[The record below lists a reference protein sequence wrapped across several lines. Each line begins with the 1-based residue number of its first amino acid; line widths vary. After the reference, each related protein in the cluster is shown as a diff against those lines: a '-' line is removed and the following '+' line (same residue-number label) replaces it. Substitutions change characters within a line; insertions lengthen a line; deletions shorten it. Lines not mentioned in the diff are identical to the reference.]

1 MTAQSTD
8 SASHGSIIYWPTGFR
23 ITLFLFP
30 KTDSYEKEDGLV
42 VKDLDAEDTVSVSNS
57 LSGFLC
63 GLRQTINAFVFFFS
77 VSKMMII
84 LAGKI

>member
-1 MTAQSTD
+1 MPEQSTD
-8 SASHGSIIYWPTGFR
+8 STCHGNIIYWPLGFR

-42 VKDLDAEDTVSVSNS
+42 VKDLDPKDMVSVFGS

-63 GLRQTINAFVFFFS
+63 GLKQAINAFVFFFS
-77 VSKMMII
+77 VSEMMII

>member
-1 MTAQSTD
+1 MPAQSTD
-8 SASHGSIIYWPTGFR
+8 SACHGNIICWPMGFR

-42 VKDLDAEDTVSVSNS
+42 VKDLDAEDTVSVSS
-57 LSGFLC
+57 PLSGFLC
-63 GLRQTINAFVFFFS
+63 GLKQTINAFVFFFS
-77 VSKMMII
+77 VSKRMII